1 MFFSGISPYVASTIG
16 RFRDLFQTLILRFFD
31 ENFQKRNILIIDRT
45 RWEFGYQ
52 ISDLRTDVR
61 LRPRSPGRWEPD
73 SSKIR
78 DENKENS
85 RSDISKRS
93 TVDFSIFPITISMD
107 LKPTKNPRSIETFI
121 LENNS
126 LTFGYFAQKV
136 VP

>member
-1 MFFSGISPYVASTIG
+1 MS
-16 RFRDLFQTLILRFFD
+16 
-31 ENFQKRNILIIDRT
+31 
-45 RWEFGYQ
+45 
-52 ISDLRTDVR
+52 
-61 LRPRSPGRWEPD
+61 RSPGRWEPD

-107 LKPTKNPRSIETFI
+107 LKPTKNPRSFETFI

-136 VP
+136 IP